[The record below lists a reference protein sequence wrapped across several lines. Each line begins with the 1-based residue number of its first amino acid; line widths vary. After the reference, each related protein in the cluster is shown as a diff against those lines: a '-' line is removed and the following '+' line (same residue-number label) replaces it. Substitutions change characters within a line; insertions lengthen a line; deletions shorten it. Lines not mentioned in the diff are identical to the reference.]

1 MTRPVVLIT
10 RPRVDAEA
18 LAEGVSKLGAE
29 PLIVPMIEIAAAT
42 GAPPDFAGVQAV
54 LLTSANGARA
64 LATHLVA
71 HDPAYGLPVFCVGD
85 ATATA
90 ATVCGFANVNAAG
103 GDIDALSGL
112 VASRLDPAAGALFHV
127 AGRHVAGDLGGRLQ
141 ATGFAVRRSVLYEA
155 LAATELG
162 EPLRQALSAGTVD
175 LALFFS
181 PRTTKTF
188 ATLVKA
194 AGLASGV
201 AAAVAVC
208 LSEAVAVEAQA
219 LPWADCPVAA
229 APTQRALMSVAEKVI
244 VARLGASG

>member
-18 LAEGVSKLGAE
+18 LAEDVSKLGAE
-29 PLIVPMIEIAAAT
+29 PLIVPMIEIETAAGT
-42 GAPPDFAGVQAV
+42 PPDFAGVQAV

-71 HDPAYGLPVFCVGD
+71 HDPAYGLSVFCVGD
-85 ATATA
+85 ATARA
-90 ATVCGFANVNAAG
+90 ATACGFSNVSAAG
-103 GDIDALSGL
+103 GDVDALSGL
-112 VASRLDPAAGALFHV
+112 VASRLDPAAGVLFHV
-127 AGRHVAGDLGGRLQ
+127 AGRHVAGDLGNQLQ
-141 ATGFAVRRSVLYEA
+141 AIGFSVRRSVLYEA
-155 LAATELG
+155 LAAAELG
-162 EPLRQALSAGTVD
+162 EPLRQALSAGTVA

-188 ATLVKA
+188 ATLVNA
-194 AGLASGV
+194 ASLASGV

-208 LSEAVAVEAQA
+208 LSEAVAVEART

-244 VARLGASG
+244 VARLGAAE

>member
-18 LAEGVSKLGAE
+18 LAEEVSMLGAE
-29 PLIVPMIEIAAAT
+29 PLVAPMIEIEAVA
-42 GAPPDFAGVQAV
+42 GARPDFTGVQAV

-85 ATATA
+85 ATARA
-90 ATVCGFANVNAAG
+90 ATACGFANVRAAG
-103 GDIDALSGL
+103 GDVDALSGL
-112 VASRLDPAAGALFHV
+112 VAARLDPAAGALFHV
-127 AGRHVAGDLGGRLQ
+127 AGRHVAGDLGGQLQ
-141 ATGFAVRRSVLYEA
+141 ARGYSVRRSVLYEA
-155 LAATELG
+155 IAVAELG

-188 ATLVKA
+188 ATLVNA
-194 AGLASGV
+194 ASLTSGV
-201 AAAVAVC
+201 TAAVAVC
-208 LSEAVAVEAQA
+208 LSEAVAVEAKA

-229 APTQRALMSVAEKVI
+229 APTQRALMGVAEKVI
-244 VARLGASG
+244 MARLSAAD